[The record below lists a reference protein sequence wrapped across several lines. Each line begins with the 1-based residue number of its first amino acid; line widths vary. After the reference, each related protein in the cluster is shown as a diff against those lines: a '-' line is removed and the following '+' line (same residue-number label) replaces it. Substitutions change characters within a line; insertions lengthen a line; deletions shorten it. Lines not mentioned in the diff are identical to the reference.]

1 VWQYVYRAV
10 DQRGQVIDVLA
21 SRRRDI
27 ASARRFFATSLLA
40 HRARTEVVADRA
52 TSTRTTG
59 ARQLLRRLSYG
70 GKDSVSR
77 AGFVSLVVPLTLAV
91 SAPRLGS
98 ESFTKE

>member
-1 VWQYVYRAV
+1 VGDRWFVDETHIKVNGVWQYVYRAV

-52 TSTRTTG
+52 TSTSAFVRG
-59 ARQLLRRLSYG
+59 QRQR
-70 GKDSVSR
+70 
-77 AGFVSLVVPLTLAV
+77 F
-91 SAPRLGS
+91 
-98 ESFTKE
+98 